1 MKTPADAQPRFTC
14 CLVRGWIAVFGDTAT
29 GEPRGPGAA
38 HVATCAD
45 CRQFF
50 GACDELDHALK
61 RAAARE
67 WRDAPPALEQNILR
81 AVRRSAPVQEPRGFR
96 AAPFA
101 LAGAAACAVLAAV
114 VFVQRTPPAVGRSHA
129 VAASIDPAML
139 AAAREFMAAVPG
151 DLFAQMQ
158 PRAQAILQQ
167 DPLQD
172 EVEAVKSGARSAVRF
187 LARNFLP
194 TPPDEPSRGE

>member
-1 MKTPADAQPRFTC
+1 MKTPADPQPRFTC
-14 CLVRGWIAVFGDTAT
+14 RLVRGWIAVFGDTAT

-50 GACDELDHALK
+50 GACDELDHALR

-81 AVRRSAPVQEPRGFR
+81 AVRLSAPPATRGFR

-101 LAGAAACAVLAAV
+101 LAGATAGALLAAV
-114 VFVQRTPPAVGRSHA
+114 VFLQRTPPAARRSHV
-129 VAASIDPAML
+129 VAASVDPAML
-139 AAAREFMAAVPG
+139 AAAREFIAAVPAN
-151 DLFAQMQ
+151 LFGQMR
-158 PRAQAILQQ
+158 PEAQAILQQ

-172 EVEAVKSGARSAVRF
+172 EVEAVKSDARTAVRF

-194 TPPDEPSRGE
+194 MPPDEPSRGE